1 MATRLLDTAKAGTQ
15 LAAWSDLKDNTSDDG
30 SSVVSED
37 SEDNLLST
45 GDDDN
50 ETNENMNDPSPVNS
64 PGART
69 SGEDKMN
76 DTSKEESDSD
86 DSTESSDTLTES
98 TFRGRNDRVWGATC
112 PTPSRTRACN
122 IRHTRE
128 GPVGNA
134 KDIENEVDAFTCF
147 IDEIMLK
154 QVVKHTNNRARRD
167 LRAKG
172 KNPDEWAPVDLCEI
186 RGIVGLL
193 YLIGVYHSQH
203 KLLRS
208 LWSSGPSGRALF
220 PASFARNQLVAN
232 LRFDSREDRNTDD
245 KFAPFRRMWEQL
257 VETCRKCYVLSAFVT
272 VDKQLIPFRGRCS
285 FKQYMPSKPD
295 KYGMKLF
302 LLCDCLTGYTF
313 NGKQYL
319 GRQGN

>member
-1 MATRLLDTAKAGTQ
+1 
-15 LAAWSDLKDNTSDDG
+15 
-30 SSVVSED
+30 
-37 SEDNLLST
+37 
-45 GDDDN
+45 
-50 ETNENMNDPSPVNS
+50 MNDPSPVNS

-69 SGEDKMN
+69 SGEDEMS
-76 DTSKEESDSD
+76 DSSEEESDSD

-98 TFRGRNDRVWGATC
+98 TFRERNGQVWIVTC
-112 PTPSRTRACN
+112 PPPSKTRACN

-154 QVVKHTNNRARRD
+154 QVVKHTSDRARRD

-186 RGIVGLL
+186 RGIVGLQ

-203 KLLRS
+203 KSLRS
-208 LWSSGPSGRALF
+208 LWSSGPSGRAIF
-220 PASFARNQLVAN
+220 PASFGRNRFEQLVAN

-245 KFAPFRRMWEQL
+245 KFAPF
-257 VETCRKCYVLSAFVT
+257 
-272 VDKQLIPFRGRCS
+272 
-285 FKQYMPSKPD
+285 
-295 KYGMKLF
+295 
-302 LLCDCLTGYTF
+302 
-313 NGKQYL
+313 
-319 GRQGN
+319 